1 MLESQ
6 KEKLLS
12 LDVDL
17 DETLERFV
25 GNENLFF
32 KCLNRFLDDTNYHQ
46 LLAAI
51 DINDAKVAFE
61 AAHALKG
68 VAANLGFVNLYHEV
82 SVITDVFRAG
92 SMEYDKDNFERIKSE
107 YNKTVDVIRTMGI

>member
-32 KCLNRFLDDTNYHQ
+32 KCLNRFLEDTNYHQ

-51 DINDAKVAFE
+51 DIKDAKVAFE

-68 VAANLGFVNLYHEV
+68 VSANLGLTYLYEEIR
-82 SVITDVFRAG
+82 VITEVFRAG
-92 SMEYDKDNFERIKSE
+92 SLDFEPENMERLKAAYANVI
-107 YNKTVDVIRTMGI
+107 TVIDSL